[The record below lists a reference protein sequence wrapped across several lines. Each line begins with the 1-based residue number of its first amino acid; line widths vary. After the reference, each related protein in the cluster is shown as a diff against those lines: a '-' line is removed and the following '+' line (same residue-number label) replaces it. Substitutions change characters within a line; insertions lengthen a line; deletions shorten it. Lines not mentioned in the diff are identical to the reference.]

1 MCDSA
6 RVGSNKKWSS
16 QALANAAK
24 RTRDSRGGTS
34 PTHPLKQVPK
44 SVLLAVDGAQAWKR
58 AADGCLILT
67 GGNHEKK
74 VFTPASKVAK
84 RIQSRAKGPKKAAKQ
99 PKSSI
104 TALQVV
110 TMLLKVSSVTSRKC
124 SEKPTAKAGMQKQ
137 RCEAA
142 KYGWT
147 VLSFLSDLLAVKSK
161 MISHSLSTQAGLVLE
176 ETAQTVSS
184 MISIT
189 CTNFHWCHDKNV

>member
-110 TMLLKVSSVTSRKC
+110 TMLLKVSSVTSRQMLRKTN
-124 SEKPTAKAGMQKQ
+124 SKGRNAKAKMRSRKV
-137 RCEAA
+137 RLDSSEF
-142 KYGWT
+142 
-147 VLSFLSDLLAVKSK
+147 SIRLAGS
-161 MISHSLSTQAGLVLE
+161 
-176 ETAQTVSS
+176 
-184 MISIT
+184 
-189 CTNFHWCHDKNV
+189 